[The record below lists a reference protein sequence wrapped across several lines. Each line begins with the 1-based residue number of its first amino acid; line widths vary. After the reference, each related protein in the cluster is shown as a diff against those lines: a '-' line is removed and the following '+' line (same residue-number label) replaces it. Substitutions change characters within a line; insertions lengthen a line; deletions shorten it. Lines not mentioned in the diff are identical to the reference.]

1 MGFYDFMCIYG
12 GSALVVLVC
21 FYGLILSDR

>member
-1 MGFYDFMCIYG
+1 MGFYDFLCIFG
-12 GSALVVLVC
+12 VSFLVILAC